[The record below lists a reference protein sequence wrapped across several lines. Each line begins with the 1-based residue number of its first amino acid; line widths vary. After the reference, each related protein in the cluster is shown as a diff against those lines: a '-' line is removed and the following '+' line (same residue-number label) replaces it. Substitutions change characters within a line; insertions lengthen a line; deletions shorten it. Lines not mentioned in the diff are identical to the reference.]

1 MTDTRRCFKFLSLLI
16 NYKVNI
22 EPCEWVGMSFLC
34 PFVGYLLSKATLIN
48 IDLSH
53 RIKNDFVCCTCILG
67 RIGILWLN
75 YSATDNKRY
84 RKMNLDL
91 ISTTTVINLILV
103 DKYIYSC

>member
-53 RIKNDFVCCTCILG
+53 RIKNDFVCCTC
-67 RIGILWLN
+67 
-75 YSATDNKRY
+75 
-84 RKMNLDL
+84 MNWGNWDSMVELL
-91 ISTTTVINLILV
+91 CNGQQEVP
-103 DKYIYSC
+103 